1 MNKDT
6 LAEGRSPSNSI
17 AERENSEKK
26 ANNLRGN
33 GTGKKASNAVQVKEG
48 SNGLVGGSPAL
59 TEDPLTNRS
68 IGGKK
73 PKASGEDGSPLLE
86 LSGYN
91 PKRQEF
97 DPEYDNDA
105 ELPLAEMEFKD
116 NDSETD
122 HELKLRMLRIYLS
135 RLGERKR
142 RKDFILERDL
152 LHSRPLDKMLSK
164 EEKELYQRCRV
175 FMRFHSQEEH
185 NALLDG
191 LNMERKLR
199 QRIQELQEY
208 RAAGCHTLAEG
219 EQYAAEKKKR
229 EAEASQKKSKESCQ
243 LAASGK
249 VAQRA
254 NRTTNRERGEGDGSP
269 GGMVDNQKI
278 KSTAGQAPVGNN
290 TCPAATGQKGAKKS
304 LIQWDIMAFPGVELL
319 SDTERELCTQNRLLP
334 AHYLKM
340 KEVLMLESLQGSSVK
355 RSDAYRFFKVDQAK
369 VDKVYDLLSRMG
381 WIQGEE

>member
-1 MNKDT
+1 M
-6 LAEGRSPSNSI
+6 AEDS
-17 AERENSEKK
+17 
-26 ANNLRGN
+26 
-33 GTGKKASNAVQVKEG
+33 
-48 SNGLVGGSPAL
+48 
-59 TEDPLTNRS
+59 LTNRS

-73 PKASGEDGSPLLE
+73 PKASGEDDSPLLE
-86 LSGYN
+86 QSGYN

-135 RLGERKR
+135 RLEERKR

-152 LHSRPLDKMLSK
+152 LYSRPLDKMLSK
-164 EEKELYQRCRV
+164 EEKELYQRCKV
-175 FMRFHSQEEH
+175 FMRYHSQEEH
-185 NALLDG
+185 NALLGG
-191 LNMERKLR
+191 LNMERRLR
-199 QRIQELQEY
+199 QKIEELQEY
-208 RAAGCHTLAEG
+208 RAAGCRTVAEG
-219 EQYAAEKKKR
+219 EQYAADKKKR

-243 LAASGK
+243 LSASAK

-278 KSTAGQAPVGNN
+278 KSNAGQAPVGNN
-290 TCPAATGQKGAKKS
+290 TCPAATGQKGTKKS
-304 LIQWDIMAFPGVELL
+304 LIRWDITGFPGVELL
-319 SDTERELCTQNRLLP
+319 TLTEQQLCTQNRLLP
-334 AHYLKM
+334 AHYLQM
-340 KEVLMLESLQGSSVK
+340 KEVLMLESLKGSSVK
-355 RSDAYRFFKVDQAK
+355 RSDAYRFFKVDHGK

-381 WIQGEE
+381 WIHGEE